1 MHANTL
7 PAAARQAEPRRIDKI
22 EFNKLRARFMA
33 RVSAPEISA
42 LALKLAYVIAYKR
55 MNTETRVLFID
66 QRELCRE
73 IGIGDHPRTIRRL
86 LPILQR
92 CGLSIEP
99 GLGRGNASTYRIDVE
114 GDEKGTVESSFKSEK
129 GTPESAFEEE
139 KGTFE
144 TPKRGPG
151 RHVKGDPTAP
161 PSKEDS
167 KEESKQQ
174 QRAREESAD
183 EGTKAKLDRLEQPQP
198 PSVGATWCV
207 AIIAEFT
214 KAGYP
219 DAKLPDTGTG
229 HVEEWL
235 AAGYHLETVIGEIRR
250 IVARKKDVGTL
261 TYFDKPIAEAHAR
274 RNAANGHAN
283 ASTANK
289 EPTDA
294 DWEFRVNA
302 FKRGGT
308 WFQDWGGT
316 PDSFGCDAPAHLLTE
331 WAAKKRATLEKIVRQ
346 DEEYWKEYYY
356 GFLKNGQWSDRCGP
370 PPDSPKCW
378 IPPDL
383 IEKWSQEQR
392 P

>member
-1 MHANTL
+1 MHANT
-7 PAAARQAEPRRIDKI
+7 PPTPTRQAASDKI

-114 GDEKGTVESSFKSEK
+114 GDEKGAVESSFKSEK

-161 PSKEDS
+161 HLRKTPRKSPSS
-167 KEESKQQ
+167 S
-174 QRAREESAD
+174 SAKSLP
-183 EGTKAKLDRLEQPQP
+183 TKK
-198 PSVGATWCV
+198 
-207 AIIAEFT
+207 
-214 KAGYP
+214 
-219 DAKLPDTGTG
+219 
-229 HVEEWL
+229 
-235 AAGYHLETVIGEIRR
+235 
-250 IVARKKDVGTL
+250 RK
-261 TYFDKPIAEAHAR
+261 R
-274 RNAANGHAN
+274 S
-283 ASTANK
+283 STASNSSAA
-289 EPTDA
+289 EL
-294 DWEFRVNA
+294 
-302 FKRGGT
+302 
-308 WFQDWGGT
+308 
-316 PDSFGCDAPAHLLTE
+316 PA
-331 WAAKKRATLEKIVRQ
+331 
-346 DEEYWKEYYY
+346 
-356 GFLKNGQWSDRCGP
+356 
-370 PPDSPKCW
+370 
-378 IPPDL
+378 
-383 IEKWSQEQR
+383 
-392 P
+392 